1 MYVNMK
7 KIKGK
12 IEREYKNLEYD
23 VEEMRFKILDECIY
37 DLIKNYKNKPGFKF
51 NFKIQVIN
59 IKSLPYNFN
68 NSADVKLFVNYSY
81 LKPCIAK

>member
-7 KIKGK
+7 KIEGK
-12 IEREYKNLEYD
+12 IERKYKNLEYD
-23 VEEMRFKILDECIY
+23 VEEMRFKILDECID

-51 NFKIQVIN
+51 NFKIRVTN
-59 IKSLPYNFN
+59 IKSLPYNLN

-81 LKPCIAK
+81 LKPYIAK

>member
-1 MYVNMK
+1 MK
-7 KIKGK
+7 KIEGK

-23 VEEMRFKILDECIY
+23 VEEMRFLLLDECID

-51 NFKIQVIN
+51 NFKIHVKN
-59 IKSLPYNFN
+59 RKSLPYNFN
-68 NSADVKLFVNYSY
+68 DSADVTVFINYLY